1 MRHIRKLSDILR
13 KMRDSG
19 LQGGDARQGFI
30 KYFNELVHCLIV
42 KYNLVKYLSQQFNYK
57 IYGAQS
63 SLIKKTGIF

>member
-1 MRHIRKLSDILR
+1 
-13 KMRDSG
+13 MRDSG
-19 LQGGDARQGFI
+19 LQAGDARQGFV
-30 KYFNELVHCLIV
+30 KYFYEFVHCVIV